1 MSDPKYVIKSSYAV
15 VDTNDGDG
23 VDDGA
28 GDEEDEP
35 GFLVIKNCVKNSK
48 KISDRQKSNLHNNTV
63 EKNN

>member
-28 GDEEDEP
+28 GDEEYEP
-35 GFLVIKNCVKNSK
+35 GFLVIKKTVLKIQKKNIRQTK
-48 KISDRQKSNLHNNTV
+48 KQFT
-63 EKNN
+63 

>member
-1 MSDPKYVIKSSYAV
+1 MSDAKYVIKSSYAV

-23 VDDGA
+23 VDD

-63 EKNN
+63 EKSN